1 MENIEENIIEEK
13 EKTSF
18 AGSSLTHGL
27 LTGVGL
33 ILLTLLIYLLDL
45 MAIQWLSYLSYAI
58 LIAGIIYGTIQ
69 FRNEQSGGYISYGRA
84 LGYGTLVSVFA
95 ACISGLFVYLFYAVI
110 APDAMEQL
118 KTLAAEKIIET
129 NPEITDEQLDMV
141 LRFTNPVLMFIST
154 IFSLSFIGFVF
165 SLVTAAFLK
174 RKDPE
179 EF

>member
-1 MENIEENIIEEK
+1 MENIEENKIEEK
-13 EKTSF
+13 KKVSF
-18 AGSSLTHGL
+18 AGSSFTHGL

-33 ILLTLLIYLLDL
+33 IVLTLLIYLLDL
-45 MAIQWLSYLSYAI
+45 MAIRWLSYFSYAI

-69 FRNEQSGGYISYGRA
+69 FRNEKPGGYISYGKA

-95 ACISGLFVYLFYAVI
+95 ALIFGVFVYLFYSVI
-110 APDAMEQL
+110 APDALERV
-118 KTLAAEKIIET
+118 KAIAAENIIEA
-129 NPEITDEQLDMV
+129 NPEITDQQLDMM
-141 LRFTNPVLMFIST
+141 LRFTTPLLMFITT

-179 EF
+179 EV